1 MRKLLTIGFSLAV
14 LFALSPRVE
23 AGG

>member
-14 LFALSPRVE
+14 LLALSPRIE
-23 AGG
+23 AG